1 MKKGLKIA
9 AIVVGV
15 LLLLM
20 LILPFAFRGKI
31 TTLVKTEG
39 NKMLNA
45 QFDFKSLDISLF
57 RHFPKAS
64 VRLSDFW
71 LCGTGEFAN
80 DTLIQAE
87 EVTAAINLLSLF
99 GDSGYDIY
107 KIQIDNTTLHAIVL
121 PNGKVNWDIMKPDS
135 LTPAQLE
142 AEAAESPFK
151 VRLQDVRVNQMN
163 IVFDDRQANMYADIR
178 NLNGRCMGDL
188 TSDRTTLQLEAET
201 ESLSYRMNG
210 IPFLSN
216 ANIYAKMDVDADLA
230 HSKFTLKKNEFRL
243 NAIKADVD
251 GWVAMKD
258 PAIDMDL
265 KMNTN
270 EVGFKEILSLVPALY
285 AKEFEQLKTEGTAT
299 LNASAKG
306 LLQGDSI
313 VPQFNIDL
321 KVKDGMFRYPS
332 LPAGVDQIN
341 IQAHIQNPGGSM
353 DGTEIKVNPFSFR
366 LAGNPFQVIAS
377 VKTPISDP
385 DFRAEAKGTLN
396 LGMIKQVYPLEEME
410 LNGIV
415 NANMQIAGR
424 LSNIEKEQYDRIEAS
439 GTVGLT
445 NMNLQ
450 LKDMPEVKILQSLLT
465 FTPKYLQLS
474 ETTVNIGKNDLTADS
489 RFENYMG
496 YALKGTTLK
505 GVLNVRS
512 NYLNLNDFMGTASTD
527 STAKVTSATTATS
540 TTENTQA
547 TQASG
552 IIEVPRN
559 IDFQMDAAM
568 KQVVFD
574 QMTFAQMNGK
584 LLVKDG
590 KVDMK
595 NLSMNTL
602 GGNVVM
608 NGYYST
614 ADLTKPQMDANFKLS
629 NLSFTQTYKELN
641 MARQMAPI
649 FENLKGDYSG
659 KLHVQTL
666 LNPDMSPMLPTMQGS
681 GSLSTKD
688 LSLSGVKAI
697 EQIAQAVNKPE
708 LKEMKVKDM
717 TLNFTIKEGRVITQP
732 FDLKLGEYVLN
743 LSGSTGLDQTIDYS
757 GKIKL
762 PASAGGFAKLST
774 IDLKIGGNFT
784 SPKVS
789 LDTKSMANQAVESV
803 AEKAVSELGKKLG
816 LDSAVTANKDSLKQ
830 KVTEKATEKVLDFL
844 KKKIK

>member
-64 VRLSDFW
+64 VTLSDFW

-366 LAGNPFQVIAS
+366 LASNPFQVIAS

-527 STAKVTSATTATS
+527 STAKVTSAATA

-659 KLHVQTL
+659 QLHVLTL

-681 GSLSTKD
+681 GSL
-688 LSLSGVKAI
+688 
-697 EQIAQAVNKPE
+697 
-708 LKEMKVKDM
+708 
-717 TLNFTIKEGRVITQP
+717 
-732 FDLKLGEYVLN
+732 
-743 LSGSTGLDQTIDYS
+743 
-757 GKIKL
+757 
-762 PASAGGFAKLST
+762 
-774 IDLKIGGNFT
+774 
-784 SPKVS
+784 
-789 LDTKSMANQAVESV
+789 
-803 AEKAVSELGKKLG
+803 
-816 LDSAVTANKDSLKQ
+816 
-830 KVTEKATEKVLDFL
+830 
-844 KKKIK
+844 

>member
-64 VRLSDFW
+64 VTLSDFW

-299 LNASAKG
+299 MNASAKG

-659 KLHVQTL
+659 QLHVLTL

-830 KVTEKATEKVLDFL
+830 KVTEKATEKVLNFL

>member
-64 VRLSDFW
+64 VTLSDFW

-527 STAKVTSATTATS
+527 STAKVTSAATA

-659 KLHVQTL
+659 QLHVLTL

-830 KVTEKATEKVLDFL
+830 KVTEKATEKVLNFL

>member
-64 VRLSDFW
+64 VTLSDFW

-445 NMNLQ
+445 SMNLQ

-649 FENLKGDYSG
+649 FESLKGDYSG
-659 KLHVQTL
+659 QLHVLTL

>member
-527 STAKVTSATTATS
+527 STAKVTSAATA

-659 KLHVQTL
+659 QLHVLTL

>member
-64 VRLSDFW
+64 VTLSDFW

-527 STAKVTSATTATS
+527 STAKVTSAATA

-830 KVTEKATEKVLDFL
+830 KVTEKATEKVLNFL

>member
-64 VRLSDFW
+64 VTLSDFW

-527 STAKVTSATTATS
+527 STAKVTSAATA

-659 KLHVQTL
+659 KLHVLTL

-830 KVTEKATEKVLDFL
+830 KVTEKATEKVLNFL

>member
-64 VRLSDFW
+64 VTLSDFW

-107 KIQIDNTTLHAIVL
+107 KIQIDNTTLHTIVL

-527 STAKVTSATTATS
+527 STAKVTSAATS

-830 KVTEKATEKVLDFL
+830 KVTEKATEKVLNFL

>member
-64 VRLSDFW
+64 VTLSDFW

-527 STAKVTSATTATS
+527 STAKVTSAATA

-659 KLHVQTL
+659 QLHVLTL

>member
-64 VRLSDFW
+64 VTLSDFW

-377 VKTPISDP
+377 VKMPISDP

-527 STAKVTSATTATS
+527 STAKVTSAATA

-659 KLHVQTL
+659 QLHVLTL

>member
-366 LAGNPFQVIAS
+366 LASNPFQVIAS

-415 NANMQIAGR
+415 NANMQIARR

-450 LKDMPEVKILQSLLT
+450 LKDMPEVKILQSLL
-465 FTPKYLQLS
+465 
-474 ETTVNIGKNDLTADS
+474 
-489 RFENYMG
+489 
-496 YALKGTTLK
+496 
-505 GVLNVRS
+505 
-512 NYLNLNDFMGTASTD
+512 
-527 STAKVTSATTATS
+527 
-540 TTENTQA
+540 
-547 TQASG
+547 
-552 IIEVPRN
+552 
-559 IDFQMDAAM
+559 
-568 KQVVFD
+568 
-574 QMTFAQMNGK
+574 
-584 LLVKDG
+584 
-590 KVDMK
+590 
-595 NLSMNTL
+595 
-602 GGNVVM
+602 
-608 NGYYST
+608 
-614 ADLTKPQMDANFKLS
+614 
-629 NLSFTQTYKELN
+629 
-641 MARQMAPI
+641 
-649 FENLKGDYSG
+649 
-659 KLHVQTL
+659 
-666 LNPDMSPMLPTMQGS
+666 
-681 GSLSTKD
+681 
-688 LSLSGVKAI
+688 
-697 EQIAQAVNKPE
+697 
-708 LKEMKVKDM
+708 
-717 TLNFTIKEGRVITQP
+717 
-732 FDLKLGEYVLN
+732 
-743 LSGSTGLDQTIDYS
+743 
-757 GKIKL
+757 
-762 PASAGGFAKLST
+762 
-774 IDLKIGGNFT
+774 
-784 SPKVS
+784 
-789 LDTKSMANQAVESV
+789 
-803 AEKAVSELGKKLG
+803 
-816 LDSAVTANKDSLKQ
+816 
-830 KVTEKATEKVLDFL
+830 
-844 KKKIK
+844 